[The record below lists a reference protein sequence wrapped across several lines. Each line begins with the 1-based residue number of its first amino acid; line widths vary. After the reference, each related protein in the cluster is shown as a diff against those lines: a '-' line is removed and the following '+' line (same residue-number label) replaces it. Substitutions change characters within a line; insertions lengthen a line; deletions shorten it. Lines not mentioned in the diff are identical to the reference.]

1 MQLEL
6 GQLIIDTQEDLNDIG
21 VVVEVEENDWG
32 HRRYQIFWV
41 CRRTHGLGDYTS
53 TLAYSQEELD
63 LEEFECFEVIEK
75 RTFYVLDKVPERD
88 TL

>member
-32 HRRYQIFWV
+32 DRLYLVYWTCKRPERR
-41 CRRTHGLGDYTS
+41 DYTV
-53 TLAYSQEELD
+53 TLAYTQEEID
-63 LEEFECFEVIEK
+63 NDAYGGFEVIEK
-75 RTFYVLDKVPERD
+75 RT
-88 TL
+88 

>member
-32 HRRYQIFWV
+32 DRRYQIFWV
-41 CRRTHGLGDYTS
+41 CRRTHGLGDYTA
-53 TLAYSQEELD
+53 TLDYTHEELD

-75 RTFYVLDKVPERD
+75 RT
-88 TL
+88 